1 MTFPK
6 KVFPNIRIH
15 LVMTPTQEISMNIK
29 KVLLTGGCGLVG
41 RTLAPILRKT
51 YEVTHLEMAD
61 PGDGL
66 PFIKGDLRSS
76 QDVAKACQGMD
87 AVIHVAAL
95 HGQAWVKAGD
105 DLGFEV
111 NVTGTKNILEGAAK
125 AGAKR
130 VVFTSSIWA
139 TGHDNPTFAAPP
151 IDETLRREAAEL
163 YGLTKILG
171 EQMCRYATEKYGLS
185 TIILRPGGIR
195 PATAGD
201 TRNLGFLTACV
212 DVRDV
217 AQAHVLALQAPDS
230 LKHDVFIITAESPL
244 CKVDLD
250 LFQRDPAA
258 ALDAVV
264 PGAGVLVRNGT
275 LPLTAKVEWYTV
287 DKAKRLLG
295 YRPAFNFAL

>member
-1 MTFPK
+1 MD
-6 KVFPNIRIH
+6 
-15 LVMTPTQEISMNIK
+15 IK
-29 KVLLTGGCGLVG
+29 NVLLTGGCGLVG
-41 RTLAPILRKT
+41 RTLAPILREA
-51 YEVTHLEMAD
+51 YRVTHLEMVD

-76 QDVAKACQGMD
+76 QDVANACRGMD

-95 HGQAWVKAGD
+95 HGQAWNRAGD
-105 DLGFEV
+105 DMGFEV

-130 VVFTSSIWA
+130 VLFTSSIWA
-139 TGHDNPTFAAPP
+139 SGHDNPTLACPP
-151 IDETLRREAAEL
+151 ITEAMQREPAEL

-185 TIILRPGGIR
+185 TIVLRPGGIR

-201 TRNLGFLTACV
+201 TRSLGLLTACV

-230 LKHDVFIITAESPL
+230 LRHEVFIITADSPL
-244 CKVDLD
+244 CQVNLE
-250 LFQRDPAA
+250 LFRRDPAG

-264 PGAGVLVRNGT
+264 PGAGDLVRSGA
-275 LPLTAKVEWYTV
+275 LPLTAKVEWFTV
-287 DKAKRLLG
+287 EKAKRLLG
-295 YRPAFNFAL
+295 YRPNFNFAL